1 MADEERSVGGG
12 DRPRMEGG
20 GGGGRYGGP
29 RPDSGGGARGD
40 DRGGGRGDDRGGD
53 GRGGGG
59 MRRRTGGGRRKVCRF
74 CADKSLK
81 VDYKDVRT
89 LGSFITE
96 GGKIVPSRT
105 SGNCAKHQRQ
115 LAVAIK
121 RARVLALLPFST
133 LGV

>member
-1 MADEERSVGGG
+1 MADEERSE
-12 DRPRMEGG
+12 R
-20 GGGGRYGGP
+20 GGGGRYAP
-29 RPDSGGGARGD
+29 RPDGG
-40 DRGGGRGDDRGGD
+40 DRGEGRGGEGRGGD
-53 GRGGGG
+53 GRGG
-59 MRRRTGGGRRKVCRF
+59 MRRRPGGRRKVCRF
-74 CADKSLK
+74 CADKTLK

>member
-1 MADEERSVGGG
+1 MADEERSERG
-12 DRPRMEGG
+12 RSE

-29 RPDSGGGARGD
+29 RPGGD
-40 DRGGGRGDDRGGD
+40 DRGEGRGGEGRGGE
-53 GRGGGG
+53 GRGGG
-59 MRRRTGGGRRKVCRF
+59 MRRGRPGGRRKVCRF
-74 CADKSLK
+74 CADKTLK

>member
-1 MADEERSVGGG
+1 MADEERVQHGGAG
-12 DRPRMEGG
+12 AGGEAHEHGRGPR
-20 GGGGRYGGP
+20 GP
-29 RPDSGGGARGD
+29 RPDGERGGAR
-40 DRGGGRGDDRGGD
+40 
-53 GRGGGG
+53 
-59 MRRRTGGGRRKVCRF
+59 RRPGGGRRKVCRF
-74 CADKSLK
+74 CADKTLK

>member
-1 MADEERSVGGG
+1 MADEERSERGGGEGRGRYAPRPDGG
-12 DRPRMEGG
+12 DRGEG
-20 GGGGRYGGP
+20 
-29 RPDSGGGARGD
+29 
-40 DRGGGRGDDRGGD
+40 RGGEGRGGD
-53 GRGGGG
+53 GRGG
-59 MRRRTGGGRRKVCRF
+59 MRRRPGGRRKVCRF
-74 CADKSLK
+74 CADKTLH

>member
-1 MADEERSVGGG
+1 MADEERSE
-12 DRPRMEGG
+12 R
-20 GGGGRYGGP
+20 GGGGRYAP
-29 RPDSGGGARGD
+29 RPEG
-40 DRGGGRGDDRGGD
+40 DRGEGRGGEGRGGD
-53 GRGGGG
+53 GRGG
-59 MRRRTGGGRRKVCRF
+59 MRRRPGGRRKVCRF
-74 CADKSLK
+74 CADKTLK

>member
-1 MADEERSVGGG
+1 MANGERTEHQGDG
-12 DRPRMEGG
+12 DRSPRGPRSDGDRQGDGGRGEGG
-20 GGGGRYGGP
+20 GRD
-29 RPDSGGGARGD
+29 RGGAR
-40 DRGGGRGDDRGGD
+40 
-53 GRGGGG
+53 
-59 MRRRTGGGRRKVCRF
+59 RRGGGRRKVCRF
-74 CADKSLK
+74 CADKTLA

-89 LGSFITE
+89 LQSFITE

-121 RARVLALLPFST
+121 RARVIALLPFST

>member
-1 MADEERSVGGG
+1 MADEERSE
-12 DRPRMEGG
+12 R
-20 GGGGRYGGP
+20 GGGGRYAP
-29 RPDSGGGARGD
+29 RPDGG
-40 DRGGGRGDDRGGD
+40 DRGEGRGGEGRGGD
-53 GRGGGG
+53 GRGG
-59 MRRRTGGGRRKVCRF
+59 MRRCPGGRRKVCRF
-74 CADKSLK
+74 CADKTLH

>member
-1 MADEERSVGGG
+1 MADEERSERGG
-12 DRPRMEGG
+12 DRPRE

-29 RPDSGGGARGD
+29 RPGGGD
-40 DRGGGRGDDRGGD
+40 DRGEGRGGE
-53 GRGGGG
+53 GRGGG
-59 MRRRTGGGRRKVCRF
+59 MRRGRPGGRRKVCRF
-74 CADKSLK
+74 CE
-81 VDYKDVRT
+81 DVRT

>member
-1 MADEERSVGGG
+1 MADEERSERGG
-12 DRPRMEGG
+12 DRPRTE

-29 RPDSGGGARGD
+29 RPD
-40 DRGGGRGDDRGGD
+40 DRGEGRGGD
-53 GRGGGG
+53 SRGG
-59 MRRRTGGGRRKVCRF
+59 MRRRPGGRRKVCRF
-74 CADKSLK
+74 CAEKSLK

-89 LGSFITE
+89 LASFITE

-121 RARVLALLPFST
+121 RARVIALLPFST

>member
-1 MADEERSVGGG
+1 MADEERSERGG
-12 DRPRMEGG
+12 DRPRE

-29 RPDSGGGARGD
+29 RPEG
-40 DRGGGRGDDRGGD
+40 DRGADRGD
-53 GRGGGG
+53 GRGGEGRGGG
-59 MRRRTGGGRRKVCRF
+59 MRRGRPGGRRKVCRF
-74 CADKSLK
+74 CADKTLK

>member
-1 MADEERSVGGG
+1 MADEERSERGG
-12 DRPRMEGG
+12 DRPRGE

-29 RPDSGGGARGD
+29 RPDGG
-40 DRGGGRGDDRGGD
+40 DRGEGRGGEGRGGE
-53 GRGGGG
+53 GRGGG
-59 MRRRTGGGRRKVCRF
+59 MRRGRPGGRRKVCRF
-74 CADKSLK
+74 CADKTLK

>member
-1 MADEERSVGGG
+1 MADEERSERGGEGRGRYAPRPDGG
-12 DRPRMEGG
+12 DRGEG
-20 GGGGRYGGP
+20 
-29 RPDSGGGARGD
+29 
-40 DRGGGRGDDRGGD
+40 RGGD
-53 GRGGGG
+53 GRGGDGRGG
-59 MRRRTGGGRRKVCRF
+59 MRRRPGGRRKVCRF
-74 CADKSLK
+74 CADKTLH

-133 LGV
+133 LGI

>member
-1 MADEERSVGGG
+1 MADEERSERGGEGRGRYAPRPEGG
-12 DRPRMEGG
+12 DRGEG
-20 GGGGRYGGP
+20 
-29 RPDSGGGARGD
+29 
-40 DRGGGRGDDRGGD
+40 RGGEGRGGD
-53 GRGGGG
+53 GRGG
-59 MRRRTGGGRRKVCRF
+59 MRRRPGGRRKVCRF
-74 CADKSLK
+74 CADKTLH

-133 LGV
+133 LGI

>member
-1 MADEERSVGGG
+1 MADEERSERGG
-12 DRPRMEGG
+12 DRPREGG
-20 GGGGRYGGP
+20 GGEGR
-29 RPDSGGGARGD
+29 
-40 DRGGGRGDDRGGD
+40 
-53 GRGGGG
+53 GGG
-59 MRRRTGGGRRKVCRF
+59 MRRGRPGGRRKVCRF
-74 CADKSLK
+74 CADKTLK

>member
-1 MADEERSVGGG
+1 MADEEHGIDQGGSRADG
-12 DRPRMEGG
+12 HEH
-20 GGGGRYGGP
+20 GRGRG
-29 RPDSGGGARGD
+29 RPDGE
-40 DRGGGRGDDRGGD
+40 
-53 GRGGGG
+53 GRGGERPGG
-59 MRRRTGGGRRKVCRF
+59 RRRPGGGRRKVCRF

>member
-1 MADEERSVGGG
+1 MADEERSERGRG
-12 DRPRMEGG
+12 E

-29 RPDSGGGARGD
+29 RPGGD
-40 DRGGGRGDDRGGD
+40 DRGE

-59 MRRRTGGGRRKVCRF
+59 MRRGRPGGRRKVCRF
-74 CADKSLK
+74 CADKTLK

>member
-1 MADEERSVGGG
+1 MADEERSERGGG
-12 DRPRMEGG
+12 DRAREG

-29 RPDSGGGARGD
+29 RPEGG
-40 DRGGGRGDDRGGD
+40 DRGEGRGGE

-59 MRRRTGGGRRKVCRF
+59 MRRGRPGGRRKVCRF
-74 CADKSLK
+74 CADKTLK

-105 SGNCAKHQRQ
+105 SGNCAKHQPQ

-133 LGV
+133 LG

>member
-1 MADEERSVGGG
+1 MPEDEKTERTG
-12 DRPRMEGG
+12 DRPRVEGG
-20 GGGGRYGGP
+20 EHQRYGRSGP
-29 RPDSGGGARGD
+29 RPD
-40 DRGGGRGDDRGGD
+40 DRGGDRGEGRGDRGD

-59 MRRRTGGGRRKVCRF
+59 MRRGRPGGRRKVCRF
-74 CADKSLK
+74 CADKTLK

-96 GGKIVPSRT
+96 GGKIVPART

-121 RARVLALLPFST
+121 RARIIALLPFST

>member
-1 MADEERSVGGG
+1 MADEERSE
-12 DRPRMEGG
+12 R
-20 GGGGRYGGP
+20 GGGGRYGAP
-29 RPDSGGGARGD
+29 RPEG
-40 DRGGGRGDDRGGD
+40 DRGEGRGGEGRGGD
-53 GRGGGG
+53 SRGGG
-59 MRRRTGGGRRKVCRF
+59 MRRRPGSGRRKVCRF
-74 CADKSLK
+74 CADKTLK

>member
-1 MADEERSVGGG
+1 MADEERSERG
-12 DRPRMEGG
+12 RSEGG

-29 RPDSGGGARGD
+29 RPGGD
-40 DRGGGRGDDRGGD
+40 DRGEGRTGE

-59 MRRRTGGGRRKVCRF
+59 MRRGRPGGRRKVCRF
-74 CADKSLK
+74 CADKTLK

-105 SGNCAKHQRQ
+105 SGNCARHQRQ

-121 RARVLALLPFST
+121 RARVVALLPFST

>member
-1 MADEERSVGGG
+1 MADEEKFERGGEGHGEGRSGGYHRGPRGEG
-12 DRPRMEGG
+12 DR
-20 GGGGRYGGP
+20 
-29 RPDSGGGARGD
+29 GAGE
-40 DRGGGRGDDRGGD
+40 
-53 GRGGGG
+53 GRGGEGRGG
-59 MRRRTGGGRRKVCRF
+59 MRRRPGGRRKVCRF

-81 VDYKDVRT
+81 VDFKDVRT
-89 LGSFITE
+89 LQSFITE